1 MENIVPVSDMRYYN
15 QTLSDVSVGS
25 QVILTR
31 NGKAEYAVVDIEE
44 WRRTKATLRLFEEL
58 QKGYRSLANE
68 KTYTPDELAE
78 RLGWTDE
85 LQSDNFE

>member
-31 NGKAEYAVVDIEE
+31 NGKAEYVVVDIEE
-44 WRRTKATLRLFEEL
+44 WRRTQATLRLFEEL

-78 RLGWTDE
+78 RLGVE
-85 LQSDNFE
+85 

>member
-31 NGKAEYAVVDIEE
+31 NGKAEYVVVDIEE
-44 WRRTKATLRLFEEL
+44 WRHTKATLRLFEEL

-68 KTYTPDELAE
+68 KTYSPDELAE
-78 RLGWTDE
+78 RLGIE
-85 LQSDNFE
+85 

>member
-31 NGKAEYAVVDIEE
+31 NGKAEYAVVDTEE
-44 WRRTKATLRLFEEL
+44 WQKTKATLRLFEEL

-68 KTYTPDELAE
+68 KTYTPDELAK
-78 RLGWTDE
+78 RLGVD
-85 LQSDNFE
+85 

>member
-58 QKGYRSLANE
+58 QQGYRSLANE
-68 KTYTPDELAE
+68 KAYTPDELAE
-78 RLGWTDE
+78 RLGVD
-85 LQSDNFE
+85 

>member
-1 MENIVPVSDMRYYN
+1 MESIIPVSDMRYYN
-15 QTLSDVSVGS
+15 QTLSNVSVGS

-44 WRRTKATLRLFEEL
+44 WRKTKATLRLFEEL

-68 KTYTPDELAE
+68 RTYTPDELAQ
-78 RLGWTDE
+78 RLGAE
-85 LQSDNFE
+85 